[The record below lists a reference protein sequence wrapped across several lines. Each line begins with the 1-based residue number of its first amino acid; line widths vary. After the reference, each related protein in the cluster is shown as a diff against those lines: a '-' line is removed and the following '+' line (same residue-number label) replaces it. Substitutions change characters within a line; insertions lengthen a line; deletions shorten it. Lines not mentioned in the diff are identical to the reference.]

1 MNVLFEGAAIF
12 SPLIPQDVLRLWGA
26 HGGTM
31 ASGEHKA
38 SYVFCRDCHDPW
50 FYKLHRRAVPVFH
63 ADWIS
68 ESISWNIALPVK
80 NYILNGG
87 RGCDENALSSEDSQ
101 ATVCVRE
108 DHNSPVQNSQE
119 PPSSQTVVDPT
130 VGTTCTV
137 AMITKRKGSPEADV
151 DRRPSGRPW
160 KTVRI
165 SDSSCGAEAVPA
177 STPNARKSK
186 QKVRRAQGT
195 PYLDLCKMKTV
206 SSKSKRALDSELEY
220 EALDA
225 SGARKIA
232 DASAELCCTMRSSD
246 EDSPRISVCL
256 ALDILR
262 DIPVGDAVRFKPGQL
277 HEGKEFRC
285 RFVPQNL

>member
-1 MNVLFEGAAIF
+1 
-12 SPLIPQDVLRLWGA
+12 
-26 HGGTM
+26 
-31 ASGEHKA
+31 
-38 SYVFCRDCHDPW
+38 
-50 FYKLHRRAVPVFH
+50 
-63 ADWIS
+63 
-68 ESISWNIALPVK
+68 
-80 NYILNGG
+80 
-87 RGCDENALSSEDSQ
+87 
-101 ATVCVRE
+101 
-108 DHNSPVQNSQE
+108 
-119 PPSSQTVVDPT
+119 
-130 VGTTCTV
+130 
-137 AMITKRKGSPEADV
+137 MITKRKGSPEADV

-232 DASAELCCTMRSSD
+232 CVGFIYTSACSYSWCRMTFSDASAELCCTMRSSD